1 MKLLLKTFAVAGLMN
16 TVSAPAFAAAHISV
30 SMSCADFKALT
41 PDEQAEVASL
51 AIAEFELGS
60 TSGGEP
66 KAVEA
71 TGGNEAGANMWIKL
85 ADDET
90 LEAFKAVCDQNL
102 DAMLSEAAARLNTI
116 K

>member
-1 MKLLLKTFAVAGLMN
+1 MRLLYKTIAVAGL
-16 TVSAPAFAAAHISV
+16 TSIVSAPVFAAAH
-30 SMSCADFKALT
+30 MSCADFKALT
-41 PDEQAEVASL
+41 PDVQAEVASL

-71 TGGNEAGANMWIKL
+71 TGGNEADANMWIKL

-102 DAMLSEAAARLNTI
+102 DAMLSEAAARINTI